1 MDITDKKV
9 TNMMNS
15 YNQNLD
21 FEQNES
27 FVPADHDET
36 SYAAQAAADGVY
48 QGLNALHNQALQNG
62 ATSQDAVPLKAKVT
76 TKIELD
82 KEKSLKNDARYF
94 YGFSSNLLKLDLT
107 PTEFKIIVYILE
119 TLKWGNVVAMTQK
132 SIANSTGISPSV
144 VNRNWKSL
152 IAKYVLIVDEN
163 GSIYLNTNFFF
174 IGLYKD
180 MDKQRREDFEKASG
194 FNDDI
199 KHMHNSPGTVLK

>member
-1 MDITDKKV
+1 
-9 TNMMNS
+9 MMNS

-21 FEQNES
+21 FEQDES
-27 FVPADHDET
+27 FVPADHEET
-36 SYAAQAAADGVY
+36 TNAAQMAADGVY

-62 ATSQDAVPLKAKVT
+62 ATQQNAVPLKAKVT

-199 KHMHNSPGTVLK
+199 KHMHNSPGNELN